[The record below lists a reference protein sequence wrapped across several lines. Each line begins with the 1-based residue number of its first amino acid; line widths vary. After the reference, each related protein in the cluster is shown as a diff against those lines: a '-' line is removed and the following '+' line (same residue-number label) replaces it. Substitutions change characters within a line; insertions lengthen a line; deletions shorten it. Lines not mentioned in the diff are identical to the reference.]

1 MQKKLILE
9 QGQSMAVYGTLSD
22 QELTALM
29 REGDRLAYTEL
40 YHRYWPLLYRHARKM
55 LQDQDDAL
63 DVVQDVFTSL
73 WLKSAELEI
82 SMALSSYLYSAVRNA
97 VLNFIKRSKLKNTYL
112 DSLADF
118 LEKGEFVTDEQV
130 RYNEFA
136 ATIEAEINKL
146 PPKMREIFILSRN
159 LGLSYSQIA
168 AQLNIS
174 DETVRKQMY
183 RALKQ
188 LRLRLGPQLFTLIL

>member
-1 MQKKLILE
+1 
-9 QGQSMAVYGTLSD
+9 MAVYGTLSD